1 MKRACCWHLA
11 AWFGVVKI
19 SAALPARGS
28 RAKVAK
34 WSDFLW
40 DAWVCLDPSPIFG
53 NKVGD
58 VRRDPLPKG
67 CRLEW
72 AGLLVAESAGEEEG
86 CECGKGCR
94 LV

>member
-1 MKRACCWHLA
+1 VQRACCWHLA

-19 SAALPARGS
+19 SAALPARGHVRRLRNGVVS
-28 RAKVAK
+28 
-34 WSDFLW
+34 FGMCGY
-40 DAWVCLDPSPIFG
+40 AWIRHRFSG

-58 VRRDPLPKG
+58 VRRDPLPKVG
-67 CRLEW
+67 SSGQ
-72 AGLLVAESAGEEEG
+72 GLLVAESAGEEEG